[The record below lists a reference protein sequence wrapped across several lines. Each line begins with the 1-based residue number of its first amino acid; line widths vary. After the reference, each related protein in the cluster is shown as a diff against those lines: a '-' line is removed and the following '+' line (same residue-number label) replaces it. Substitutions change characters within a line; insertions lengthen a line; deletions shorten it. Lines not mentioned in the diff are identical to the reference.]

1 MDNRSKQ
8 IWFWF
13 KFANPHIAG
22 LAAALADRGYS
33 VIFVT
38 EESIPLERVELG
50 WVVPDLGDAR
60 LIYAPTKAETIK
72 LASQAPK
79 DSVHICHGIRANGLI
94 QYAQKTFAQNGISH
108 WALMEKAND
117 LGWRGV
123 LKRIVYRRL
132 FFLWKHR
139 ISGVLAIGYRTP
151 NWLKQ
156 QGFSEEKIFPFA
168 YFLPES
174 INKQKP
180 DVGREGLFRFVFVG
194 RFIELKCVGLLISS
208 LARANLDNFE
218 LMVVGSGP
226 LEDELKLAAE
236 TILGRDRLRWVGRVL
251 MTEVAQ
257 LVEQADCLVLPSIHD
272 GWGAVVSEALM
283 VGTPVICSDACGSA
297 EVVKASG
304 VGGVFRS
311 GDESELTCLL
321 RDMVKKGRQSGRER
335 ARLAEW
341 GTKNLGVNAGADY
354 LVEILNHGSS
364 SVAKPPLPWC
374 RY

>member
-156 QGFSEEKIFPFA
+156 QGFLEEKIFPFA

-180 DVGREGLFRFVFVG
+180 DVDREGLFRFVFVG

-236 TILGRDRLRWVGRVL
+236 TILGRDCLRWVGRVL

-321 RDMVKKGRQSGRER
+321 RDMVKRGRQSGRER